1 MLHIDPYNP
10 RAQKLHNEL
19 DEYVDF
25 TKIPIHIVFG
35 GDGYMLKIIR
45 EYGNLNTYLGINAG
59 TLGFLMNDTHEKPN
73 QSIADIV
80 QN

>member
-10 RAQKLHNEL
+10 RAQKLHDEL

-25 TKIPIHIVFG
+25 TKIPIHVVFG

-45 EYGNLNTYLGINAG
+45 KYGHYAPRMIRKYVLPL
-59 TLGFLMNDTHEKPN
+59 
-73 QSIADIV
+73 
-80 QN
+80 